1 LSTLR
6 IENLVKKFDSS
17 AAAAVSDVTLA
28 VESGSFVVLLGPSG
42 CGKTTTLRCI
52 AGLETPDSGDIY
64 IDSARV
70 NDLPPKERDIA
81 MVFQN
86 YALYPHM
93 TVYDNIGFPLK
104 MRHESKSEIDNRV
117 KETARL
123 ANIEPL
129 LQRKPRQ
136 LSGGEQQ
143 RVALARAIVRK
154 PKVFLMDEPL
164 SNLDAKLRLYTR
176 TEIKRLQK
184 DLNVTTI
191 YVTHDQS
198 EAMAMSDKIAVMSK
212 GKLLQYDSPVSVY
225 NKPATTFVAGFIGS
239 PPMNLIEMTL
249 TEQNNG
255 ILLDEGEF
263 KYELPSGLVGAVKG
277 KTSGKDVLLGV
288 RPEDLRVSISKEQ
301 FSIFQSEVYVLEPM
315 GPQNVVDLK
324 LGNTI
329 LKAVTPNSLKLDT
342 GQRVWIGWDP
352 ATIHVFDSSSGQLL
366 V

>member
-1 LSTLR
+1 MSTLR
-6 IENLVKKFDSS
+6 IEKLVKKFDSN
-17 AAAAVSDVTLA
+17 AAAAVSDVSLS

-52 AGLETPDSGDIY
+52 AGLETPDSGDVY
-64 IDSARV
+64 IDSTRV
-70 NDLPPKERDIA
+70 NDLPPKKRDIA

-93 TVYDNIGFPLK
+93 TVFDNIAFPLK
-104 MRHESKSEIDNRV
+104 MRHEIKSEIDSRV

-129 LQRKPRQ
+129 LQRKPGQ

-198 EAMAMSDKIAVMSK
+198 EAMAMSDKVAVMSK
-212 GKLLQYDSPVSVY
+212 GKLLQYDTPVSVY
-225 NKPATTFVAGFIGS
+225 NKPASTFVAGFIGS
-239 PPMNLIEMTL
+239 PPMNLIEMTVA
-249 TEQNNG
+249 EQNNA
-255 ILLDEGEF
+255 IILDEGEF
-263 KYELPSGLVGAVKG
+263 KYQLPPDLVEAVQG
-277 KTSGKDVLLGV
+277 KTSGKGVLLGV
-288 RPEDLRVSISKEQ
+288 RPEDLRISLPKEQ
-301 FSIFQSEVYVLEPM
+301 FSIFQSEVYVLEPL

-324 LGNTI
+324 LGGTI
-329 LKAVTPNSLKLDT
+329 LKAVTPSSLKLDI
-342 GQRVWIGWDP
+342 GQSLWVGWDP
-352 ATIHVFDSSSGQLL
+352 ATIHIFDSTSGQLL

>member
-1 LSTLR
+1 MSTLR
-6 IENLVKKFDSS
+6 IQNLVKKFDSS
-17 AAAAVSDVTLA
+17 VDAAVNDVSLD
-28 VESGSFVVLLGPSG
+28 VESGQFVVLLGPSG
-42 CGKTTTLRCI
+42 CGKTTTLRCV
-52 AGLETPDSGDIY
+52 AGLETPDSGDIL
-64 IDSARV
+64 IDSTKV
-70 NDLPPKERDIA
+70 NDLAPKDRDIA

-93 TVYDNIGFPLK
+93 TVYDNIAFPLK
-104 MRHESKSEIDNRV
+104 MKHESRDTIDKRV

-129 LQRKPRQ
+129 LRRKPRQ

-198 EAMAMSDKIAVMSK
+198 EAMAMADKIAIMSK

-225 NKPATTFVAGFIGS
+225 NKSATTFVAGFIGS
-239 PPMNLIEMTL
+239 PPMNLIQTTL
-249 TEQNNG
+249 VEKAGGG
-255 ILLDEGEF
+255 IMLDAGEIKYDVPSELATLL
-263 KYELPSGLVGAVKG
+263 KG
-277 KTSGKDVLLGV
+277 KTSSNELLLGV
-288 RPEDLRVSISKEQ
+288 RPEDLKVTVQKES
-301 FSIFQSEVYVLEPM
+301 FSVFRSEVYVVEPL

-324 LGNTI
+324 VGGAI
-329 LKAVTPNSLKLDT
+329 LKAVTSPSLKLEI
-342 GQRVWIGWDP
+342 GQGVWAGFESFHI
-352 ATIHVFDSSSGQLL
+352 FDSKSGLLL

>member
-1 LSTLR
+1 LSTLQ
-6 IENLVKKFDSS
+6 IKNLVKKFDSA
-17 AAAAVSDVTLA
+17 AAAAVSDVSLD

-52 AGLETPDSGDIY
+52 AGLETPDSGDIF
-64 IDSARV
+64 IDSTLV
-70 NDLPPKERDIA
+70 NDLAPKERDIA

-93 TVYDNIGFPLK
+93 TVYDNIAFPLK
-104 MRHESKSEIDNRV
+104 MRHASASEIDSRV

-129 LQRKPRQ
+129 LLRKPKQ

-143 RVALARAIVRK
+143 RVALARAIVRR

-184 DLNVTTI
+184 DLNITTI

-212 GKLLQYDSPVSVY
+212 GKLLQYEPPVSVY

-239 PPMNLIEMTL
+239 PPMNLIPMTITEM
-249 TEQNNG
+249 G
-255 ILLDEGEF
+255 DRVALDEGDF
-263 KYELPSGLVGAVKG
+263 KYDLPSELTPAVRG
-277 KTSGKDVLLGV
+277 KTQSSEVFLGI
-288 RPEDLRVSISKEQ
+288 RPEDLHVSIAKNAESV
-301 FSIFQSEVYVLEPM
+301 FLSEVYVLEPL
-315 GPQNVVDLK
+315 GAQNVVDIK
-324 LGNTI
+324 VGGTI
-329 LKAVTPNSLKLDT
+329 LKAVTPSSTRLDI
-342 GQRVWIGWDP
+342 GQQVWVGFSP
-352 ATIHVFDSSSGQLL
+352 TAIHVFDSKSGQLL